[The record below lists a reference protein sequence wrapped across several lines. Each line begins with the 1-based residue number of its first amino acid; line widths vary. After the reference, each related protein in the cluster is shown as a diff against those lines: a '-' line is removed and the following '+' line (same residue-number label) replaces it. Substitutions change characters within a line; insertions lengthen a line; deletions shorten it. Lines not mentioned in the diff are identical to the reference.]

1 MRQSDADTGRR
12 QKWTESISARVKSGV
27 QPRAVARRLNVV
39 TPVLIP
45 LIPII
50 LLLVLSLPFAL
61 AREDATQVPRVVPL
75 AGAPFFLLLL
85 LLSFLPG
92 GGVGIMQARIRLQ
105 LLTEVLSDPGM
116 CYAFVVYLI
125 ECVKKP
131 GTSLSLSLSLSTA
144 TATAADIRLSKKVHL

>member
-1 MRQSDADTGRR
+1 MRQSDADTRRR
-12 QKWTESISARVKSGV
+12 QKWTESIAARRARVKSGV
-27 QPRAVARRLNVV
+27 QARAVARRLNVV

-75 AGAPFFLLLL
+75 VGAPFFLLLL

-92 GGVGIMQARIRLQ
+92 VGVGIL
-105 LLTEVLSDPGM
+105 
-116 CYAFVVYLI
+116 
-125 ECVKKP
+125 
-131 GTSLSLSLSLSTA
+131 
-144 TATAADIRLSKKVHL
+144 